1 MDDARNWLD
10 IDSFYGSGQ
19 SHIGAPST
27 ATEDSG
33 RIAQFGCLQIFRLHA
48 VLFCFFIGVSW
59 CLHPAEAVGVPETFS
74 LYLVSIRGAFS
85 GIGRLVTGYIVD
97 MLGPVNVS
105 VPMTVSM
112 VLLTFLW
119 PLARTQSS
127 LIAIAALYGFT
138 SGTYIAT
145 FQMPAYTLGDIEDV
159 GRRAGMM
166 MTFAAFGAI
175 AGPPISGAI
184 YQASGSF
191 AGVGYYAALAATT
204 VIVHPLVL
212 LSVADHHA
220 RSISRGSH
228 KRVIG
233 VLLGQDNGKTINV
246 ANSFGIPF
254 EEDEKDSKTWF
265 LDHNYI
271 EGMYEMFKK
280 VNARERMIGW
290 YHTGPKLR
298 ASDQEINELFKRFVA
313 RPVMVIVDVRP
324 QTVGIPTD
332 AYFAVEEIKDD
343 GTETR
348 KTFLHVPSAIEA
360 EEAEEIG
367 VEHLLR
373 DIKDSTTTT
382 LATRV
387 AEQLASLRGLQSRL
401 SDVQKYLVDVAA
413 GTMPVNHQ
421 IVYHLQDAL
430 NLLPDLA
437 DPAATQS
444 FAASTNDQMLVVY
457 LSSLLRAVIALH
469 GLVDNKSTI
478 GRAEVEEAKEKEKE
492 KRKTSEKKEKE
503 TSKNEGEQKGL

>member
-1 MDDARNWLD
+1 MV
-10 IDSFYGSGQ
+10 
-19 SHIGAPST
+19 
-27 ATEDSG
+27 ATTSE
-33 RIAQFGCLQIFRLHA
+33 QL
-48 VLFCFFIGVSW
+48 
-59 CLHPAEAVGVPETFS
+59 
-74 LYLVSIRGAFS
+74 
-85 GIGRLVTGYIVD
+85 
-97 MLGPVNVS
+97 
-105 VPMTVSM
+105 
-112 VLLTFLW
+112 
-119 PLARTQSS
+119 
-127 LIAIAALYGFT
+127 AAL
-138 SGTYIAT
+138 SGT
-145 FQMPAYTLGDIEDV
+145 
-159 GRRAGMM
+159 
-166 MTFAAFGAI
+166 
-175 AGPPISGAI
+175 
-184 YQASGSF
+184 
-191 AGVGYYAALAATT
+191 T
-204 VIVHPLVL
+204 VVVHPLVL
-212 LSVADHHA
+212 LSVTDHHA
-220 RSISRGSH
+220 RSVSRSSS

-233 VLLGQDNGKTINV
+233 ILLGQDNGKTVNV

-271 EGMYEMFKK
+271 EGMWEMFKK

-298 ASDQEINELFKRFVA
+298 ASDQEINDLLKRFIA

-387 AEQLASLRGLQSRL
+387 SEQLASLRGLQSRL
-401 SDVQKYLVDVAA
+401 ADIQKYLSDVAA
-413 GTMPVNHQ
+413 GKMPVNHQ

-430 NLLPDLA
+430 NLLPNLNDSET
-437 DPAATQS
+437 TQS
-444 FAASTNDQMLVVY
+444 FASSTNDQLLVVY

-469 GLVDNKSTI
+469 ALVDNKASI
-478 GRAEVEEAKEKEKE
+478 GRAEAEESKGIEDKDKKEKKDDKDDKKDAKEK
-492 KRKTSEKKEKE
+492 TDKKETDPGKDLA
-503 TSKNEGEQKGL
+503 SKGL